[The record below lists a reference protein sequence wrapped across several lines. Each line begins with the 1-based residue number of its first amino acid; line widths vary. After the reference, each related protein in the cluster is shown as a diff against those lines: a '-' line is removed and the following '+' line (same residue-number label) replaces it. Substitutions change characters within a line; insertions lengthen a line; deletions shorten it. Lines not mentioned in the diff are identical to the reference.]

1 MRPALL
7 TIFSALALLAALLG
21 GCGADGETEGASSER
36 AVPGPSDPEAPL
48 ISYAR
53 SGGFAFTSVELDV
66 QAGGDATMTVQ
77 SGPKPQTQRFEL
89 EAAEL
94 ETLRDLVAAVD
105 PEAIDV
111 ETDVACA
118 DCFEYLLVFPRGEK
132 IAFADV
138 PGPPPEL
145 EPLLDE
151 LNQIVDG
158 KGADDFANGG

>member
-1 MRPALL
+1 MKRVLL
-7 TIFSALALLAALLG
+7 TILAVLSVVLA
-21 GCGADGETEGASSER
+21 GCGGGDADPETTSAER
-36 AVPGPSDPEAPL
+36 SLPGPSDPEAPL
-48 ISYAR
+48 ISYTR

-94 ETLRDLVAAVD
+94 EELRDLVAAVD
-105 PEAIDV
+105 PEEIDV

-118 DCFEYLLVFPRGEK
+118 DCFEYLLVFPHGEK